1 MWKIVSSPHHTHRPQ
16 DNDRGH
22 PNEDNHKDEGVAP
35 VVMDEVVRGGTSPRR
50 DDGVEQDGGNE
61 DMRTSFDALWN
72 SLE

>member
-1 MWKIVSSPHHTHRPQ
+1 
-16 DNDRGH
+16 
-22 PNEDNHKDEGVAP
+22 
-35 VVMDEVVRGGTSPRR
+35 MDEVVRGGTSPRR